1 MSGDMSEEL
10 KNLVERYK
18 KAPESRL
25 FAPLADA
32 YRKNGEIDEAIELCE
47 KGLERFPDYVSA
59 RVILGKC
66 FYDKGATERA
76 RDEFNRV
83 LKADPDNMVARKYMG
98 EILLAEN
105 KKEEAAEHFR
115 HLLSIDPTNV
125 EASKTLEE
133 IESQFQVKEI
143 DLSDKKHVRDER
155 PGELATMTLAGIY
168 AAQGYYNKALKI
180 YRDILQKEPENVE
193 VQGMVDKLQT
203 LLDSSEKERGEAFD
217 QEGLAIS
224 IDEAVDQSMEMPEEM
239 EVEPSPEPA
248 AAEDADLSEERG
260 FILVD
265 KEGDKPTEP
274 GVKVE
279 EKPIEEEKPVGEAA
293 GAEEKKKASKKREKK
308 KVKEEEKEETAEGNI
323 ENFQSWLRKLKG
335 D

>member
-10 KNLVERYK
+10 KNLIERYN

-32 YRKNGEIDEAIELCE
+32 YRKNGEIDTAIELCE
-47 KGLERFPDYVSA
+47 KGLERFSDYTSA

-76 RDEFNRV
+76 RDEFTRV
-83 LKADPDNMVARKYMG
+83 LAVDPDNMVARTYMG

-115 HLLSIDPTNV
+115 HLLSIDPTNE
-125 EASKTLEE
+125 EASRTLEE

-143 DLSDKKHVRDER
+143 DLSDKKHVKDER
-155 PGELATMTLAGIY
+155 PGELATLTLAGIY

-180 YRDILQKEPENVE
+180 YHDILQKEPENVE
-193 VQGMVDKLQT
+193 VQGMVDKLQI

-217 QEGLAIS
+217 SDVLTIS
-224 IDEAVDQSMEMPEEM
+224 VDKIDDELSEEPGMLVDE
-239 EVEPSPEPA
+239 EPA
-248 AAEDADLSEERG
+248 IEALDADAADLSEERG

-265 KEGDKPTEP
+265 KEGDESAETDRREEDKPD
-274 GVKVE
+274 E
-279 EKPIEEEKPVGEAA
+279 EGK
-293 GAEEKKKASKKREKK
+293 GAEKGAAEPKKKRSKK
-308 KVKEEEKEETAEGNI
+308 KVKEEEPEPGDV
-323 ENFQSWLRKLKG
+323 ENFQSWLRKLK
-335 D
+335 DD

>member
-10 KNLVERYK
+10 KNLIDRFK

-32 YRKNGEIDEAIELCE
+32 YRKNGDVDEAIELCE
-47 KGLERFPDYVSA
+47 KGLERFPDYASA

-76 RDEFNRV
+76 RGEFERV
-83 LKADPDNMVARKYMG
+83 LDVDPDNMVARKYMG

-105 KKEEAAEHFR
+105 KREEAAQHLR
-115 HLLSIDPTNV
+115 HLLSIDPTNE
-125 EASKTLEE
+125 EASKILEE
-133 IESQFQVKEI
+133 IESQFEVKEI
-143 DLSDKKHVRDER
+143 DLSDRKQVKDER

-180 YRDILQKEPENVE
+180 YRDILQKEPDNSE

-217 QEGLAIS
+217 SEELTISVEKAGELQSEETEEG
-224 IDEAVDQSMEMPEEM
+224 EE
-239 EVEPSPEPA
+239 EPA
-248 AAEDADLSEERG
+248 ARSDKDADLSEERG

-265 KEGDKPTEP
+265 KEEEKEEEVPKEKRDEGEP
-274 GVKVE
+274 VE
-279 EKPIEEEKPVGEAA
+279 EKQGVEERPEKP
-293 GAEEKKKASKKREKK
+293 EKKQLKK
-308 KVKEEEKEETAEGNI
+308 KKKEEEKDTDPGDI

>member
-1 MSGDMSEEL
+1 MSGDTSEEL
-10 KNLVERYK
+10 KSLLERYNR
-18 KAPESRL
+18 APDSRL

-32 YRKNGEIDEAIELCE
+32 YRKNGQIDKAIELCE
-47 KGLERFPDYVSA
+47 KGLEKYSDYASA

-66 FYDKGATERA
+66 FYDKGATQRA
-76 RDEFNRV
+76 RVEFARV
-83 LKADPDNMVARKYMG
+83 LEIDPDNMVARKYMG

-105 KKEEAAEHFR
+105 RKEEAAEHFR
-115 HLLSIDPTNV
+115 HLLAIDPTNE

-133 IESQFQVKEI
+133 IESQFKVKEI

-193 VQGMVDKLQT
+193 VRGMVDKLQI
-203 LLDSSEKERGEAFD
+203 LLDSSEEERGEAFD
-217 QEGLAIS
+217 R
-224 IDEAVDQSMEMPEEM
+224 
-239 EVEPSPEPA
+239 VEPAVSVEGMEEEGREELETDSTEPA
-248 AAEDADLSEERG
+248 EETDLPEARG

-265 KEGDKPTEP
+265 KVKDAPAETVRPAEGEP
-274 GVKVE
+274 DSKGKGTVE
-279 EKPIEEEKPVGEAA
+279 EKPEP
-293 GAEEKKKASKKREKK
+293 KKRSKEKIR
-308 KVKEEEKEETAEGNI
+308 EKDAEPGDI
-323 ENFQSWLRKLKG
+323 ENFQTWLKKLKG

>member
-76 RDEFNRV
+76 RDEFTRV
-83 LKADPDNMVARKYMG
+83 LETDPDNMVARKYMG

-115 HLLSIDPTNV
+115 HLLTIDPTNE

-180 YRDILQKEPENVE
+180 YRDILRKEPENIE

-203 LLDSSEKERGEAFD
+203 LLDSSEEERGQAFD
-217 QEGLAIS
+217 QEEVTVS
-224 IDEAVDQSMEMPEEM
+224 IDERIDESPEMPEET
-239 EVEPSPEPA
+239 ETEPPPETDA
-248 AAEDADLSEERG
+248 GDEADLSAERG

-265 KEGDKPTEP
+265 KEGDKPAEP
-274 GVKVE
+274 GVGAE
-279 EKPIEEEKPVGEAA
+279 EKPAGEAA
-293 GAEEKKKASKKREKK
+293 DSGEKKKASKKRKK
-308 KVKEEEKEETAEGNI
+308 DKGEEEETDEGNI